1 MVLFYNEL
9 SVSVYNANDVVSCS
23 MSRSELLRAFVYFW
37 SLGILIF
44 FLCVL
49 FGAMELVPCWMLHI
63 MVEIS
68 GDSFDREFSPFL
80 LFSFS
85 LLFFFFFCFLF

>member
-1 MVLFYNEL
+1 MPCMVLFYNEL

-44 FLCVL
+44 FCVL
-49 FGAMELVPCWMLHI
+49 FGAMLDVAYYGGNFW
-63 MVEIS
+63 
-68 GDSFDREFSPFL
+68 
-80 LFSFS
+80 
-85 LLFFFFFCFLF
+85 